1 MNTEF
6 TLIDGYD
13 DFADNSAS
21 IITYTVN
28 GVNMSEAEFAQY
40 LREKYMKKPPIGYT
54 SKEISRM
61 KDNDILDMDYFLN
74 E

>member
-1 MNTEF
+1 MEF
-6 TLIDGYD
+6 NLIDGYD

-21 IITYTVN
+21 IVTYTVN
-28 GVNMSEAEFAQY
+28 GVQMSDAEFAQY
-40 LREKYMKKPPIGYT
+40 LREKYMKNPPVGYS

>member
-1 MNTEF
+1 MEF
-6 TLIDGYD
+6 NLIDGYD

-21 IITYTVN
+21 IVTYTVN
-28 GVNMSEAEFAQY
+28 GVTMSEAEFAQRH
-40 LREKYMKKPPIGYT
+40 REKYMKNPPIGYS

>member
-1 MNTEF
+1 MDFNLF
-6 TLIDGYD
+6 DGYD

-21 IITYTVN
+21 IVTYTVN
-28 GVNMSEAEFAQY
+28 GVQMSEAEFAQY
-40 LREKYMKKPPIGYT
+40 LREKYMKNPPVGYS

>member
-1 MNTEF
+1 MEF
-6 TLIDGYD
+6 NLIDGYD

-21 IITYTVN
+21 IVTYTVN
-28 GVNMSEAEFAQY
+28 GVTMSEAEFAQR
-40 LREKYMKKPPIGYT
+40 LREKYMKNPPIGYS

>member
-1 MNTEF
+1 MDFN
-6 TLIDGYD
+6 LIDGYD

-21 IITYTVN
+21 IVTYTVN
-28 GVNMSEAEFAQY
+28 GVQMSEAEFAQY
-40 LREKYMKKPPIGYT
+40 LREKYMKNPPVGYS

-61 KDNDILDMDYFLN
+61 KENDILDMDYFLN

>member
-1 MNTEF
+1 MIFNN
-6 TLIDGYD
+6 IDGYD

-21 IITYTVN
+21 IVTYTVN
-28 GVNMSEAEFAQY
+28 GVKMSEAEFAQY
-40 LREKYMKKPPIGYT
+40 LREKYMKNPPIGYS

>member
-1 MNTEF
+1 MEF
-6 TLIDGYD
+6 NLIDGYD

-21 IITYTVN
+21 IVTYTVN
-28 GVNMSEAEFAQY
+28 GVQMSEAEFAQY
-40 LREKYMKKPPIGYT
+40 LREKYMKNPPVGYS